1 MIPTILADAQGMSL
15 WWWLPIAPVGLIAV
29 TALLMLLIP
38 TGDMPLHVRFW
49 WNTNRLYCR
58 VWFGMRIRTP
68 VTIPPEGPVVLVA
81 NHTSSIDPVLLI
93 ASVRHRPLGFMIARE
108 FYDLPAFG
116 RLIKMMECIPV
127 NRDGQDTA
135 ATRAALRHLKDG
147 KLLGIFIEG
156 RIAKPGEEIE
166 PKEGAALL
174 ALRTG
179 ALVVP
184 AHVSGTYYS
193 DDVAQSFFRPQ
204 RTRIRFGE
212 PIDLSK
218 LADPH
223 DRDALP
229 GLSRM
234 LMDRIRELGED
245 TSRPG

>member
-1 MIPTILADAQGMSL
+1 MITILADGAGASW
-15 WWWLPIAPVGLIAV
+15 WWWLLLVPVALTVV

-38 TGDMPLHVRFW
+38 TGEMPLHVRFW
-49 WNTNRLYCR
+49 WNLNRLYCR
-58 VWFGMRIRTP
+58 VWFGMRIKTP
-68 VTIPPEGPVVLVA
+68 VTVPREGPVVLVA

-93 ASVRHRPLGFMIARE
+93 ACVRCRPLGFMIARE
-108 FYDLPAFG
+108 FYNLPAFG

-135 ATRAALRHLKDG
+135 ATRAAMRHLKDG

-193 DDVAQSFFRPQ
+193 DDVAPAFFRPQ

-223 DRDALP
+223 DREALP
-229 GLSRM
+229 NLSRM
-234 LMDRIRELGED
+234 LMERIRELGR
-245 TSRPG
+245 SA